1 ALRALLEAEAEG
13 LTAVVHTAGVLDDGV
28 LDALTPERFESVLRA
43 KATSALNLHELTVEL
58 GIELSA
64 FVLFSSMSGS
74 IGAAGQANYAAAN
87 AYLDA
92 LAEQRRAAG
101 LAATSIAWGPWAEGG
116 MAADEAMD
124 ARMRREGVPPMAPD
138 SAIAALA
145 QAVGAGEAALTVAD
159 IAWDRFSSVVA
170 AVRPN
175 PSVADFATAASQGSA
190 SVTGQGTVVTGT
202 DVAGAAF
209 AKLAELPR
217 AEQDR
222 ELLGLVRTHV
232 AAVLGHDGADAVG
245 AERAFK
251 ELGFDS
257 LTAVDLR
264 NRLGAATALRLP
276 ATLVYDYPTSSAL
289 AEYLRGE
296 LMGNAP
302 KADAPQ
308 HVAAATDDD
317 PIAIV
322 AMSCRFPGGVRTPE
336 DLWRLLAQGTDAV
349 ADFPTDRGWDLDRL
363 YDANPEQP
371 GTSYTREGGF
381 LYDAAEF
388 DAGFFGISPREA
400 LAMDP
405 QQRLL
410 LETSWEAFERAGIDP
425 ALLKGSQAG
434 VFVGTNGQDYLT
446 LVAGE
451 ADGLE
456 GHVGTGNAA
465 SVVSGRLSY
474 VFGLEGPAITV
485 DTACSSS
492 LVALHLAVQALRQGE
507 CSMALAGGVT
517 VMSTPDAFIDFSRQR
532 GLAEDGRI
540 KAFAA
545 GADGTGWG
553 EGVGM
558 LLVERLSDAQRNG
571 HPVLAVVR
579 GSAINQDGASNGLT
593 APNGPSQ
600 QRVIRQA
607 LASAGLSAAE
617 VDAVEAHGTG
627 TRLGDPIEAQALL
640 ATYGQERAEGLP
652 LLLGSVKSN
661 IGHTQAAAG
670 VAGIIKMV
678 MAMRHGVL
686 PRTLHVDA
694 PTPHVDWS
702 AGEVELLTEQRDW
715 PETGRPRRAGVSSFG
730 LSGTNA
736 HTIIEQAPDADADEA
751 PTAPAEGTATA
762 ALPFAVTGKNPAG
775 LRAQAQQLVS
785 WLAENP
791 QAAPADIAYSLAAG
805 RSTFETRAVVVADA
819 ADRDALTAGLRA
831 LAAGE
836 HATGLLRGTASG
848 GGLAFLFTGQG
859 SQRLGMGREL
869 YDTYP
874 VFADALDAVCARM
887 DAHLELPLT
896 DVLFGSD
903 AAVLD
908 RTEYTQPA
916 LFAVEVALFRLAESW
931 GVKPDFLS
939 GHSIGEIAAAHVA
952 GVFSLEDACALVAAR
967 GRLMQALPEGGVMIA
982 VQASEDEVLPLLT
995 DRVSIAAVNG
1005 PRSVVVAGDED
1016 AALAVAAAFPDRK
1029 SKRLTVSHAFH
1040 SPHMDGMLEDFRAVV
1055 AGLSFEAPRIP
1066 IVSNLTGA
1074 LVSEEMGSAEFWVRH
1089 VREGVRFLDGIRAL
1103 EAAGVTTYVELGP
1116 DGVLSALAQ
1125 DCIEQDA

>member
-1 ALRALLEAEAEG
+1 
-13 LTAVVHTAGVLDDGV
+13 
-28 LDALTPERFESVLRA
+28 
-43 KATSALNLHELTVEL
+43 
-58 GIELSA
+58 
-64 FVLFSSMSGS
+64 
-74 IGAAGQANYAAAN
+74 NYAAAN

-175 PSVADFATAASQGSA
+175 PSVADFATAASQGAA
-190 SVTGQGTVVTGT
+190 SVTGQGTVVTGA

-302 KADAPQ
+302 KADSPQ

-349 ADFPTDRGWDLDRL
+349 ADFPADRGWDLDRL

-532 GLAEDGRI
+532 
-540 KAFAA
+540 
-545 GADGTGWG
+545 
-553 EGVGM
+553 
-558 LLVERLSDAQRNG
+558 
-571 HPVLAVVR
+571 
-579 GSAINQDGASNGLT
+579 
-593 APNGPSQ
+593 
-600 QRVIRQA
+600 
-607 LASAGLSAAE
+607 
-617 VDAVEAHGTG
+617 
-627 TRLGDPIEAQALL
+627 
-640 ATYGQERAEGLP
+640 
-652 LLLGSVKSN
+652 
-661 IGHTQAAAG
+661 
-670 VAGIIKMV
+670 
-678 MAMRHGVL
+678 
-686 PRTLHVDA
+686 
-694 PTPHVDWS
+694 
-702 AGEVELLTEQRDW
+702 
-715 PETGRPRRAGVSSFG
+715 
-730 LSGTNA
+730 
-736 HTIIEQAPDADADEA
+736 
-751 PTAPAEGTATA
+751 
-762 ALPFAVTGKNPAG
+762 
-775 LRAQAQQLVS
+775 
-785 WLAENP
+785 
-791 QAAPADIAYSLAAG
+791 
-805 RSTFETRAVVVADA
+805 
-819 ADRDALTAGLRA
+819 
-831 LAAGE
+831 
-836 HATGLLRGTASG
+836 
-848 GGLAFLFTGQG
+848 
-859 SQRLGMGREL
+859 
-869 YDTYP
+869 
-874 VFADALDAVCARM
+874 
-887 DAHLELPLT
+887 
-896 DVLFGSD
+896 
-903 AAVLD
+903 
-908 RTEYTQPA
+908 
-916 LFAVEVALFRLAESW
+916 
-931 GVKPDFLS
+931 
-939 GHSIGEIAAAHVA
+939 
-952 GVFSLEDACALVAAR
+952 
-967 GRLMQALPEGGVMIA
+967 
-982 VQASEDEVLPLLT
+982 
-995 DRVSIAAVNG
+995 
-1005 PRSVVVAGDED
+1005 
-1016 AALAVAAAFPDRK
+1016 
-1029 SKRLTVSHAFH
+1029 
-1040 SPHMDGMLEDFRAVV
+1040 
-1055 AGLSFEAPRIP
+1055 
-1066 IVSNLTGA
+1066 
-1074 LVSEEMGSAEFWVRH
+1074 
-1089 VREGVRFLDGIRAL
+1089 
-1103 EAAGVTTYVELGP
+1103 
-1116 DGVLSALAQ
+1116 
-1125 DCIEQDA
+1125 